1 MRRLNTAIALCF
13 LFFVASLCFAN
24 SRPGKKVS
32 FNQDWRFQ
40 LGDVSNAQDAG
51 FNDSQWRK
59 LNPAGGTI
67 TKELTAIVRKL
78 DRHSSDH
85 VCDQWNTCAGGCNLI
100 KFELTGQGAIVG
112 VDNGNQISYESFKA
126 KRRKAFHGIA
136 LAIIQANEKPGRIVL
151 KASSD
156 NLPSASLV
164 INTR

>member
-1 MRRLNTAIALCF
+1 MRRLNTSIALCF

-40 LGDVSNAQDAG
+40 LGDVSNAQNAG
-51 FNDSQWRK
+51 FNNSQWRK
-59 LNPAGGTI
+59 LNLPHDRSITLVPA
-67 TKELTAIVRKL
+67 A
-78 DRHSSDH
+78 D
-85 VCDQWNTCAGGCNLI
+85 NLI

-112 VDNGNQISYESFKA
+112 VDNGNQISHESFKA
-126 KRRKAFHGIA
+126 KQRKAFHGMA
-136 LAIIQANEKPGRIVL
+136 LAIVQANEKPGRIVL
-151 KASSD
+151 KAGSD

>member
-1 MRRLNTAIALCF
+1 M
-13 LFFVASLCFAN
+13 
-24 SRPGKKVS
+24 
-32 FNQDWRFQ
+32 
-40 LGDVSNAQDAG
+40 
-51 FNDSQWRK
+51 
-59 LNPAGGTI
+59 
-67 TKELTAIVRKL
+67 
-78 DRHSSDH
+78 
-85 VCDQWNTCAGGCNLI
+85 
-100 KFELTGQGAIVG
+100 G